1 MQPHAAKT
9 ATAGILWMAASGL
22 CFVGVAA
29 TVRVLGPDVPAAQ
42 SAFLRFAIG
51 LVVLAPA
58 LVALAGR
65 GVPRDLWPLIGVR
78 AVAHVAAVVLWFH
91 AMARLPVAE
100 VTAIGYL
107 NPVLVTLGAA
117 LMLGEGFAPRRLL
130 ALAAAILGALV
141 ILRPGLRAVEPAH
154 WAQVGA
160 AACFAL
166 SYLAAARIGQRL
178 PAGAVVALLSVTV
191 TLGLAPLAVAVWV
204 PVGVR
209 ELALLALV
217 AALAS
222 GGHYAMSR
230 AFAAAPV
237 SATQPVIFLQ
247 LVWAT
252 LVGVMLFGDPVD
264 PAVLAGGGVILAAV
278 SALTWHET
286 RARRRAAAAAVEG

>member
-1 MQPHAAKT
+1 M
-9 ATAGILWMAASGL
+9 AGVLWMAASGL
-22 CFVGVAA
+22 CFVGVAT
-29 TVRVLGPDVPAAQ
+29 TVRLLGPEVPAAQ

-51 LVVLAPA
+51 LLVVAPA
-58 LVALAGR
+58 LWTLARR
-65 GVPRDLWPLIGVR
+65 GVPAGVWPLVGAR

-107 NPVLVTLGAA
+107 NPVLVTLGAG
-117 LMLGEGFAPRRLL
+117 LLLGEGFAPRRLL
-130 ALAAAILGALV
+130 ALAAAVLGALV
-141 ILRPGLRAVEPAH
+141 ILRPGLRPIEPAH

-160 AACFAL
+160 ATCFAV
-166 SYLAAARIGQRL
+166 SYLFAARIGQRL

-191 TLGLAPLAVAVWV
+191 TLGLAPFAAAVWV
-204 PVGVR
+204 PVGGR
-209 ELALLALV
+209 ELGLLALV

-237 SATQPVIFLQ
+237 TLTQPVIFLQ

-252 LVGVMLFGDPVD
+252 LVGVSVFGDPVD

-278 SALTWHET
+278 SALTWRE
-286 RARRRAAAAAVEG
+286 ARLRRQAIA